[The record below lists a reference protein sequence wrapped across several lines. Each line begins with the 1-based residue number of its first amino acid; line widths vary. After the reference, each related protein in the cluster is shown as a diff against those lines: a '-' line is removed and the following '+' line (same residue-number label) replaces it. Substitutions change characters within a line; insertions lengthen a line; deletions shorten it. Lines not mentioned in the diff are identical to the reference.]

1 MTGIC
6 IYFITTIT
14 VLTIL
19 YIFVFGEDGRQK
31 FDSLFEDSIVKNIVL
46 ILLLLIAGLP
56 AVIYGVILGIKG
68 DKGD

>member
-6 IYFITTIT
+6 IYFIITIA

-19 YIFVFGEDGRQK
+19 YIFGFGEDGRQE
-31 FDSLFEDSIVKNIVL
+31 FDSLFEGGIAENIVF

-56 AVIYGVILGIKG
+56 IVIYGVIQVIKG